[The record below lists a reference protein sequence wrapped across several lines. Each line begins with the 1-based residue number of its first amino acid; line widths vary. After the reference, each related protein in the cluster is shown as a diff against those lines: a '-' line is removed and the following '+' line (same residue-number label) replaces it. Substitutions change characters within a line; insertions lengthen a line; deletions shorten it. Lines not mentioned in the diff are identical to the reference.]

1 LVILQFIDRDAIA
14 ASDQTGGR
22 PMPNASDAILRGI
35 ARDESLTRGLGD
47 EEARMLVDWLVG
59 WAEILG
65 DAARTPQEAEKLAA
79 RLCRRGRAIG
89 RFVQLWAEPKS
100 RGSAAQLAAT
110 ERFAWPLPAAHRTD
124 PADLMEHI
132 LGWER
137 LHQPA

>member
-1 LVILQFIDRDAIA
+1 MA
-14 ASDQTGGR
+14 
-22 PMPNASDAILRGI
+22 NASDAILRGI

-59 WAEILG
+59 WVGLIA
-65 DAARTPQEAEKLAA
+65 DAAQTRGEAERLAA

-89 RFVQLWAEPKS
+89 KFVQLWVEPGS
-100 RGSAAQLAAT
+100 RGSAAQLAAS
-110 ERFAWPLPAAHRTD
+110 ERFEWPLPSGPHTD

-137 LHQPA
+137 LHQTA